1 MRVIYKSL
9 LDLIP
14 LTLVAI
20 AISYIAGYTLREIST
35 SYRQIISEDVSVI
48 SELRIANNAL
58 DSWKALVSEGISY
71 ANDTSDGGYT
81 FFEKTEEEEKLF
93 AEAISNAMIIYAPNE
108 TSDENPESGEID
120 PEEEIVLSETETK
133 KRELFSIL
141 QTLYSR
147 ISSLSDKTDEIKF
160 STRASTIN
168 NTMVIY

>member
-14 LTLVAI
+14 LTLVVI

-58 DSWKALVSEGISY
+58 DSWKALVSEGISS

-81 FFEKTEEEEKLF
+81 FFEKT
-93 AEAISNAMIIYAPNE
+93 
-108 TSDENPESGEID
+108 
-120 PEEEIVLSETETK
+120 
-133 KRELFSIL
+133 
-141 QTLYSR
+141 
-147 ISSLSDKTDEIKF
+147 
-160 STRASTIN
+160 
-168 NTMVIY
+168 